1 MPAAATTTVDHDAFK
16 SYPPPRPAWWSE
28 AVQAVADGPTPTADA
43 CYIVAKAYDL
53 GRQGVQQDPKQ
64 AGFYYQ
70 KAIALAPAHGPAN
83 YEYGR
88 CLSFGRPGVPVDK
101 VAALACYEAAAAA
114 GVVEA
119 NYNAGGHYG
128 RGDGCEQNDEKC
140 VLLYKAAA
148 AAGHPAANANLGI
161 SHLNGK
167 HGLEQDDVAA
177 VGYLKAA
184 AEGKDST
191 AHTILGDFSMTGA
204 HPAIPNRTLTLFS
217 EGCTP
222 QCRERA
228 GPSLFYNRAPSSTP
242 ATSILRHHHPQIL
255 IYICIIKFFLSKHF
269 KYIYNP
275 PPTPARTHARARTL
289 AQAEAGCR
297 KMQ

>member
-43 CYIVAKAYDL
+43 CYIVAKALDL
-53 GRQGVQQDPKQ
+53 GRVGVQQDQKK
-64 AGFYYQ
+64 AVFYYQ

-88 CLSFGRPGVPVDK
+88 CLYFGRSGVPKDK

-119 NYNAGGHYG
+119 STSVAVSYA
-128 RGDGCEQNDEKC
+128 RGDGCEQNDEKS

-148 AAGHPAANANLGI
+148 AAGHPAANFNLGI
-161 SHLNGK
+161 GHRNGS
-167 HGLEQDDVAA
+167 GGMEQDDVAA

-184 AEGKDST
+184 AEGKDGT
-191 AHTILGDFSMTGA
+191 AHTYLGEFSMKGA
-204 HPAIPNRTLTLFS
+204 HPAIPNRTLAPDFRRVHPAVQRT
-217 EGCTP
+217 G
-222 QCRERA
+222 
-228 GPSLFYNRAPSSTP
+228 GPLS
-242 ATSILRHHHPQIL
+242 
-255 IYICIIKFFLSKHF
+255 FL
-269 KYIYNP
+269 
-275 PPTPARTHARARTL
+275 
-289 AQAEAGCR
+289 
-297 KMQ
+297 